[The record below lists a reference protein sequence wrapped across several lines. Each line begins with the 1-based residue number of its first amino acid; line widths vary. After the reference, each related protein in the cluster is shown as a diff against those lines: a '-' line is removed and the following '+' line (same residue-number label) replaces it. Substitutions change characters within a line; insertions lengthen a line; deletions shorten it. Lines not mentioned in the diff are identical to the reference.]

1 MSFDYTVLAMLF
13 VLAYQQYPIAE
24 DNRKNFD
31 RLMKAIQGDVG

>member
-13 VLAYQQYPIAE
+13 VLAYQQYRIAE
-24 DNRKNFD
+24 DNWKNFD